1 MAGMILTEYDEKKV
15 MENQKREAYE
25 EGRAEGRTEGRAE
38 GKAEGINL
46 MNKLTLK
53 LISLDRINDLNRA
66 ASDRA
71 YCDKLIKE
79 FFPDK

>member
-15 MENQKREAYE
+15 MENLKRESYE
-25 EGRAEGRTEGRAE
+25 EGKAEGKAEGR
-38 GKAEGINL
+38 AEGINL

-53 LISLDRINDLNRA
+53 LISLDRINDLNRV